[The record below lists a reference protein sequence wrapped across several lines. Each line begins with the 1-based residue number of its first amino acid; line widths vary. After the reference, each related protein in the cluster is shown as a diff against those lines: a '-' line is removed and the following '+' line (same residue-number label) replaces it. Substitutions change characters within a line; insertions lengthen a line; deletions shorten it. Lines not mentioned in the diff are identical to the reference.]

1 MRKMCIKL
9 DGRGDGQ
16 WTVQY
21 SFVIEF
27 QCFIKLNIT
36 LLWDLVH
43 MWKVL
48 ESIRYG
54 ISAKF
59 ITNDLVLCRP
69 VRMGTS
75 PPRCSSWRRG
85 WRTMVSTSAARPPT
99 SSSLTWPWRTSGGSR
114 SIVSIPILI
123 YIYFYISHGWSFRW
137 FFRLANLKSDENYCN
152 AFLFPVRVIIG
163 WHNLKVW

>member
-36 LLWDLVH
+36 LLWDLMH

-48 ESIRYG
+48 ESIRDG

-59 ITNDLVLCRP
+59 ITNDAVLCRP

-75 PPRCSSWRRG
+75 PPLCSSWRPG
-85 WRTMVSTSAARPPT
+85 WRRMVTTSAARQPT
-99 SSSLTWPWRTSGGSR
+99 SSSLTWPWRTSGGSG
-114 SIVSIPILI
+114 SIVSIPVLLLLH
-123 YIYFYISHGWSFRW
+123 FTFQ
-137 FFRLANLKSDENYCN
+137 RLANLKSDENYCN
-152 AFLFPVRVIIG
+152 AFLFPIRVIIG

>member
-36 LLWDLVH
+36 LLWDLMH

-48 ESIRYG
+48 ESIRDG

-59 ITNDLVLCRP
+59 ITNDVVLCRP

-75 PPRCSSWRRG
+75 PPRCSSWRPG

-114 SIVSIPILI
+114 SIVSIPVLHMDGHLDDFSETSQSKKWWKLLQCIPI
-123 YIYFYISHGWSFRW
+123 SNKGFYW
-137 FFRLANLKSDENYCN
+137 LT
-152 AFLFPVRVIIG
+152 
-163 WHNLKVW
+163 

>member
-27 QCFIKLNIT
+27 QCFIKLNIS
-36 LLWDLVH
+36 LLWDLMH

-48 ESIRYG
+48 ESIRDG

-59 ITNDLVLCRP
+59 ITNDVVLCRP

-75 PPRCSSWRRG
+75 PPLCSSWRRW
-85 WRTMVSTSAARPPT
+85 WRTMVSTSAARQPT
-99 SSSLTWPWRTSGGSR
+99 SSSLTWPWRTGGGSR
-114 SIVSIPILI
+114 SIVSIPVSAANRLVGEVVQSRRRPLLGPSPGWKRLLAL
-123 YIYFYISHGWSFRW
+123 SHLRH
-137 FFRLANLKSDENYCN
+137 Y
-152 AFLFPVRVIIG
+152 
-163 WHNLKVW
+163 

>member
-1 MRKMCIKL
+1 MCIKL

-36 LLWDLVH
+36 LLWDLMH

-48 ESIRYG
+48 KSIRDG

-59 ITNDLVLCRP
+59 ITNDAVLCRP

-75 PPRCSSWRRG
+75 PPRCSSWRRW

-99 SSSLTWPWRTSGGSR
+99 SSSLTWPWRTGGGFR
-114 SIVSIPILI
+114 SIVSIPVSAVKRSIDSTTGCTITEKAPTRAFSWLKAPTSAFTFKTLLTPSYRELI
-123 YIYFYISHGWSFRW
+123 
-137 FFRLANLKSDENYCN
+137 
-152 AFLFPVRVIIG
+152 FPI
-163 WHNLKVW
+163 